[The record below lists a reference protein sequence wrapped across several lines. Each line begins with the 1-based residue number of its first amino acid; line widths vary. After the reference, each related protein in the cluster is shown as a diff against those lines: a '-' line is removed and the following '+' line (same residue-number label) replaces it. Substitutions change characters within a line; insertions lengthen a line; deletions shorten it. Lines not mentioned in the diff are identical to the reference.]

1 MRGVYMQ
8 YIKAKFMKLD
18 KPTGRAYTYRTEDD
32 LKPGDIIK
40 DAKGSKLQVM
50 DEPVDMT
57 WVEAYGADKVGVA
70 KKYVEPESTKF
81 AAEQTHC
88 GQYKPYGDF
97 VREWKIETDLSE
109 EETLE
114 KCFTELLKR
123 KVPESAE
130 YHREIRCNTGGHSGD
145 AYYYFAGYYTLTG
158 TENGYLFKVFEPY
171 AD

>member
-1 MRGVYMQ
+1 MQ

-18 KPTGRAYTYRTEDD
+18 KPAGRAYTYRTEDD
-32 LKPGDIIK
+32 LRPGDIVT
-40 DAKGSKLQVM
+40 DSKGSKLTVVN
-50 DEPVDMT
+50 EPVDMA
-57 WVEAYGADKVGVA
+57 WVETYGADKVGVVG
-70 KKYVEPESTKF
+70 KYVEPESTKF

-97 VREWKIETDLSE
+97 VREWKIETVLSE

-114 KCFTELLKR
+114 KCFAELLKR

-130 YHREIRCNTGGHSGD
+130 YHREILHGIGGHSGD
-145 AYYYFAGYYTLTG
+145 ADYYFAGYYTLTG
-158 TENGYLFKVFEPY
+158 IENGYLFKVFEPY

>member
-1 MRGVYMQ
+1 MQ
-8 YIKAKFMKLD
+8 YIKAKFMKQD
-18 KPTGRAYTYRTEDD
+18 KPAGRAYTYRTEDD
-32 LKPGDIIK
+32 LNPGDIVT
-40 DAKGSKLQVM
+40 DVGGSKLTVV
-50 DEPVDMT
+50 DEPVDMAR
-57 WVEAYGADKVGVA
+57 VETYGADKIGVVKKHVG
-70 KKYVEPESTKF
+70 PESTKF

-130 YHREIRCNTGGHSGD
+130 YHREIRYGTGSHSGD
-145 AYYYFAGYYTLTG
+145 ADYYFAGYYTLTG
-158 TENGYLFKVFEPY
+158 AENGYLFKVFEPY